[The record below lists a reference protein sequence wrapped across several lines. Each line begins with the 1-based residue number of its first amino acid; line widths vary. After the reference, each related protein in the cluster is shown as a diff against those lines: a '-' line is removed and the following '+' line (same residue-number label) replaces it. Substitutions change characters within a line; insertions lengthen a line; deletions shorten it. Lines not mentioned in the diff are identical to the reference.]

1 MRALGAILLIIVL
14 LAVALAAALLWFPG
28 PAVRAGLRAAGLE
41 RVVFDDLRLGPST
54 LEVSGLQIGAPPE
67 HRLARL
73 QIRYR
78 LTDLLRGRVE
88 SVEVDGLELRG
99 RLTDGR
105 LELAGQGA
113 PGESDEQARLDLLP
127 WPRKI
132 VLRSA
137 KLQLATPWGELRL
150 PLALELQPT
159 ATAAEFRIDVMD
171 GRLINDA
178 GTLHADLTL
187 RGHAPLDQALNLA
200 GIAAS
205 GKAEIAAE
213 SFAVPQLAEGIDGQG
228 AVTFE
233 LAAGRLEASIGP
245 ALIDV
250 ESLAPRLAA
259 LAEPLPPPWAIALGD
274 DRTPLRAT
282 GELAGETMA
291 LQIDGALDL
300 AAAGQARLGAEL
312 TANLGIEQGSR
323 LAELAGRASV
333 TLEQLHWQE
342 ALLER
347 GRLELQGEGTP
358 ADWQGTLDVD
368 LAGSGRPTPELALRG
383 AALRHQL
390 TAGFADR
397 RLTLTAREAGALTID
412 QIDWREGGGAG
423 PMTWRLEPGAMPLLA
438 ASFATDGGIAWRHDL
453 RARSAAF
460 DLTVRAATPP
470 LRARAEVADLTL
482 ALTGDERGLRAGRA
496 VVAGGQLRLPDQQLT
511 LAGIATEV
519 ALAADGLA
527 PDRAIPLTIAAVS
540 HGGTPA
546 WFAPLT
552 FNGTIRPGAETIVFD
567 ARLSRPQDGL
577 ALTAR
582 GRHDPRAGRGR
593 AEVELAPL
601 VFAPGERQPG
611 RLAPVLGG
619 LLTEVTGTVA
629 LDGTLGWGAG
639 EGVDTDLA
647 LLVEDLAFTTGPAR
661 FSKVNGV
668 TAIDRLWPLTTPP
681 GQQLAIGLLD
691 LGLPLTRGVIAFQ
704 LLPDQTLAVER
715 LRWSFAGGTV
725 SAAPFRVG
733 SATSD
738 IVASLTADR
747 LDLAQLFALTRL
759 DGLSGEGTIRGT
771 LPLRITGAEAVIEGG
786 ELRADGPGR
795 LRYRPDAAPAALQ
808 AGGENVSLLL
818 QALENFHYEAL
829 RITLDGRTDAEM
841 DIGLHVQGANPEL
854 YDGYPIEFN
863 LDLEGELAN
872 ILRSGLASYQI
883 PERIREQMQ
892 GFRR

>member
-1 MRALGAILLIIVL
+1 MRAIGAILLMIVL
-14 LAVALAAALLWFPG
+14 LVIALAAALLWFPG
-28 PAVRAGLRAAGLE
+28 PAVHAGLRAAGLE
-41 RVVFDDLRLGPST
+41 RVAFDDLRLGPST

-78 LTDLLRGRVE
+78 LTDLLRGRVD

-105 LELAGQGA
+105 LELAGLDATGA
-113 PGESDEQARLDLLP
+113 PDEQARLDLLP
-127 WPRKI
+127 WPRRV

-137 KLQLATPWGELRL
+137 DLQVATLWGELRL

-159 ATAAEFRIDVMD
+159 ATAAEFKIEVMD

-187 RGHAPLDQALNLA
+187 RGHAPLDQALSLA
-200 GIAAS
+200 DIAAS
-205 GKAEIAAE
+205 GQAEIAAE
-213 SFAVPQLAEGIDGQG
+213 SFAVPQLAEGIDIQG
-228 AVTFE
+228 AVMFE
-233 LAAGRLEASIGP
+233 LAAGRFEARIGP
-245 ALIDV
+245 ALIEV

-259 LAEPLPPPWAIALGD
+259 FAEPLPPPWAIALGD
-274 DRTPLRAT
+274 DSAPLRAT

-291 LQIDGALDL
+291 LRIDGALNL
-300 AAAGQARLGAEL
+300 AAAGQARLGADL
-312 TANLGIEQGSR
+312 AASLGIEQGSR
-323 LAELAGRASV
+323 LAEIAGRASL
-333 TLEQLHWQE
+333 TLEQLHWHE
-342 ALLER
+342 AVLER

-358 ADWQGTLDVD
+358 ANWRGTLHLE
-368 LAGSGRPTPELALRG
+368 LAGSGQPTAELALQG
-383 AALRHQL
+383 AALRHRL
-390 TAGFADR
+390 TAGLADR
-397 RLTLTAREAGALTID
+397 RLTLDAREAGALTIE
-412 QIDWREGGGAG
+412 QAEWQGLGGAG
-423 PMTWRLEPGAMPLLA
+423 PMTWRLEPGALPLLA
-438 ASFATDGGIAWRHDL
+438 ASFAADGGIAWQHDL
-453 RARSAAF
+453 AARSEAF
-460 DLTVRAATPP
+460 DVTVGAAAPP

-482 ALTGDERGLRAGRA
+482 ALTGNERGLRAGQA
-496 VVAGGQLRLPDQQLT
+496 SVAGGQLRLPDTQIT

-527 PDRAIPLTIAAVS
+527 PDQAIPLTIATVA
-540 HGGTPA
+540 HGGTPG
-546 WFAPLT
+546 WFAPLA
-552 FNGTIRPGAETIVFD
+552 FSGTLRPGAETTDFD
-567 ARLSRPQDGL
+567 ARLSRPEDN
-577 ALTAR
+577 LTLTVR
-582 GRHDPRAGRGR
+582 GRHDPDDGRGR

-619 LLTEVTGTVA
+619 LLADVTGTVA

-661 FSKVNGV
+661 FSKVDGV
-668 TAIDRLWPLTTPP
+668 VAIDRLWPLTTPP

-691 LGLPLTRGVIAFQ
+691 LGLPLTRGLISFQ

-725 SAAPFRVG
+725 SAAPFRVS

-738 IVASLTADR
+738 IMATLSADR

-829 RITLDGRTDAEM
+829 RITLDGRTDAEI